1 MTRSWCVLRPEF
13 LQRRFDV
20 TDPER
25 LGDQLAVRVR
35 GRNDVAPARGEGE
48 GNIFGGK
55 GVGDR
60 PALFVAKVDVDERP
74 CQRLGSDERQRFLV
88 ARRLCGFGQVGRS
101 EGHTSELQSLMRITY
116 AVFCL
121 KKTK

>member
-35 GRNDVAPARGEGE
+35 GRNDVPPARGEGE

-60 PALFVAKVDVDERP
+60 PALFVAEVDVDER
-74 CQRLGSDERQRFLV
+74 SAE
-88 ARRLCGFGQVGRS
+88 
-101 EGHTSELQSLMRITY
+101 HTSELQSLMRISY
-116 AVFCL
+116 AVFSL
-121 KKTK
+121 KKKKDRV